1 MNEASIEVTSN
12 SIEILEVA
20 NQSIELS
27 LGIIGPQ
34 GALGPTGATG
44 AASNVTGPTG
54 ASGAQGSTGPTGN
67 TGSAGATGSTGP
79 TGSQGN
85 VGATGPTGTTGAT
98 GGVGSTGPTGP
109 AVAWRF
115 RGAWI
120 NGIDY
125 AAGDLVTY
133 GGSLYYTATGVYSS
147 YYPGYVGMDWVLAA
161 EAGLDG
167 VTGPTGTTGPT
178 GPTGT
183 VGATGSTGS
192 TGATGAT
199 GATPTLTDSV
209 SSTSTTTAATPN
221 SVKTAYDLA
230 NAALPMTIDLIR
242 RSQSATTIDSPERFT
257 SSFSNSGTAGTI
269 YFNFFTPPI
278 NMTISQ
284 ISMGTSTVAQVGST
298 LTRLG
303 LYTFDGTTATLV
315 ARTANDT
322 SLFSSAF
329 TVYTRSFDTTGG
341 YPANYSLVAG
351 TRYAFAYILVGAST
365 MPQFY
370 GCLTSSPIAALL
382 PKISGSRAT
391 QTDLSS
397 GVITTAS
404 HISWARGS

>member
-1 MNEASIEVTSN
+1 MAIVQIRRGTTTQWAQSLK
-12 SIEILEVA
+12 ILRAGE
-20 NQSIELS
+20 
-27 LGIIGPQ
+27 LGIDTTLNRLKIG
-34 GALGPTGATG
+34 
-44 AASNVTGPTG
+44 N
-54 ASGAQGSTGPTGN
+54 
-67 TGSAGATGSTGP
+67 
-79 TGSQGN
+79 
-85 VGATGPTGTTGAT
+85 GTSLW
-98 GGVGSTGPTGP
+98 VDLPFI
-109 AVAWRF
+109 VK
-115 RGAWI
+115 
-120 NGIDY
+120 
-125 AAGDLVTY
+125 GD
-133 GGSLYYTATGVYSS
+133 
-147 YYPGYVGMDWVLAA
+147 
-161 EAGLDG
+161 
-167 VTGPTGTTGPT
+167 
-178 GPTGT
+178 
-183 VGATGSTGS
+183 
-192 TGATGAT
+192 TGAT

-230 NAALPMTIDLIR
+230 NAALPVAMDLIR

-269 YFNFFTPPI
+269 YFNFFTPSI

-298 LTRLG
+298 LIRLG
-303 LYTFDGTTATLV
+303 LYTFDGTTVTLV

-322 SLFSSAF
+322 SLFSSPY
-329 TVYTRSFDTTGG
+329 TVYTRSFNTTGG
-341 YPANYSLVAG
+341 FPATYDLVAG

-391 QTDLSS
+391 QTDLSN